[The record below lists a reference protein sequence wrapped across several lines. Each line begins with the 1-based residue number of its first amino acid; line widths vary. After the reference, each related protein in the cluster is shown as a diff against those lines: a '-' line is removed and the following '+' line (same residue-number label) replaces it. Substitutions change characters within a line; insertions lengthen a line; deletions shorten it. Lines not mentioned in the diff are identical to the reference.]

1 MAKTEG
7 NRAAARH
14 FGVNESNIRRWRK
27 SLPSLQKQKKSQKA
41 LRTHSPGFPD
51 LERLLLAGILER
63 RQAGHAVSTTELRMR
78 AVQVARNEFQIP
90 GSSFKA
96 SYGWAIKFMNR
107 HGLSIRR
114 RTTIAQR
121 LPDAYEDQIL
131 EFQLFCIKQRQ
142 RNDYPLSRIGNA
154 DQTPLTFDLPSQTTI
169 NSKGDMSVSIKTT
182 GHEKDRFT
190 VMLTCTADVASW
202 LLWWSLRETLPKETF
217 PKGVPCQ
224 GAS

>member
-1 MAKTEG
+1 MTPSILEYTRFWSINDVLITTFRFNKTSSTTKMPPTRRIAYTAKDKMEMANMAETEG

-27 SLPSLQKQKKSQKA
+27 SLPSLQKQKKTQKA
-41 LRTHSPGFPD
+41 LMTHSPGFPD

-90 GSSFKA
+90 ESSFKA

-121 LPDAYEDQIL
+121 LPDAYEDQI
-131 EFQLFCIKQRQ
+131 QL
-142 RNDYPLSRIGNA
+142 
-154 DQTPLTFDLPSQTTI
+154 
-169 NSKGDMSVSIKTT
+169 
-182 GHEKDRFT
+182 
-190 VMLTCTADVASW
+190 
-202 LLWWSLRETLPKETF
+202 
-217 PKGVPCQ
+217 VPAILYQ
-224 GAS
+224 AKIEE

>member
-1 MAKTEG
+1 MAETEG

-14 FGVNESNIRRWRK
+14 FGVNENNIRRWRK
-27 SLPSLQKQKKSQKA
+27 SLPSLQKQKKTQKA

-78 AVQVARNEFQIP
+78 AVQVARTEFQIP
-90 GSSFKA
+90 ESSFKA

-114 RTTIAQR
+114 RTTIGQR

-131 EFQLFCIKQRQ
+131 EFQLFCIRQ
-142 RNDYPLSRIGNA
+142 RHICDFIG
-154 DQTPLTFDLPSQTTI
+154 QICLHLTIRRTHDLRQYFLNKKSA
-169 NSKGDMSVSIKTT
+169 
-182 GHEKDRFT
+182 
-190 VMLTCTADVASW
+190 L
-202 LLWWSLRETLPKETF
+202 
-217 PKGVPCQ
+217 
-224 GAS
+224 